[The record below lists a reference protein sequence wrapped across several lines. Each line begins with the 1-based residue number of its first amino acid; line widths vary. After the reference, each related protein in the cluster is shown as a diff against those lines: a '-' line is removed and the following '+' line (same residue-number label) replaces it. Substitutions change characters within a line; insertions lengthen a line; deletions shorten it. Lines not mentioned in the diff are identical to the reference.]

1 MNYEEILQTVRGFCA
16 REKLLDGKKHLA
28 LAVSGGADSMA
39 LLCLMRPLAE
49 EKGIA
54 LTVCHVNHGL
64 RGETADRDEAFV
76 REVCARLGLPLRVFH
91 AAELEAEAGKPRAGE
106 DWARGLRYACFE
118 RVLADGIDAVATA
131 HTGSDQ
137 AETLLFRLA
146 RGTGLHGAAGIRP
159 SRPGYLR
166 PLLCLTRTD
175 TEAVCR
181 ACGERWV
188 TDETNDA
195 DDYARNRLRHG
206 ALPALCGV
214 NSAAERNLARFCEKA
229 AKADEYF
236 ARQAD
241 ALLASARAADAKGLP
256 GGAGYALRSGQP
268 VWMSAPLRQTDPLI
282 LDMALHSLVEP
293 VRDAEEKY
301 IRLLADLVEKGSG
314 AVQLTDAVRFC
325 ARDGVLWREEADKNT
340 RRQGEKADGP
350 KFEVSLPEGGDYP
363 LPGGRTL
370 QIRVVSACFEEKT
383 QGVHKKDLKNQAD
396 YAKINSICP
405 VLRLRCRQ
413 PGDRFRPA
421 GRGVDRELRKWMN
434 EAGIPPRERDTLPLL
449 AVLLRYVAPAAR
461 SFARYPRSMQLLFG
475 VVPLAGYLFDYVTR
489 IYTDLLAQ
497 GNQAAV
503 EFMPFVCSVAYIV
516 FVLRVSAEERT
527 RSQLEQTRNNL
538 KLQVGQAVREIEAL
552 RTSQQQTRAYRHDLR
567 HHLQYI
573 SACIENGRGEQAQEY
588 IQSICSE
595 IEASKVTTYCE
606 NETANLIF
614 SSFAGRAESCGVP
627 LNIQAHIPQLIS
639 VAETDLCVLLS
650 NALENALR
658 ACRRMK
664 AENGP
669 AYIEVTAREKNGHL
683 FLQFVNPCPEGIQF
697 ENGLPVTHAEG
708 HGIGVRSICAI
719 VEKYKGLSDFS
730 VQDGRFILRVSL

>member
-1 MNYEEILQTVRGFCA
+1 MNNEKILAQVRMFVL
-16 REKLLDGKKHLA
+16 REKLLCPGEPLHLA
-28 LAVSGGADSMA
+28 AAVSGGADSMA
-39 LLCLMRPLAE
+39 LLRILLALQPE
-49 EKGIA
+49 FGFVLSA
-54 LTVCHVNHGL
+54 CHVNHGL

-76 REVCARLGLPLRVFH
+76 RAECARLGVPLRVFH
-91 AAELEAEAGKPRAGE
+91 AAEMADEVGLPSEHAGE
-106 DWARGLRYACFE
+106 DWARRLRYACFE

-166 PLLCLTRTD
+166 PLLCLTRAD

-241 ALLASARAADAKGLP
+241 ALLASARAADAKSLP

-268 VWMSAPLRQTDPLI
+268 VWMSEPLRQADPLI

-325 ARDGVLWREEADKNT
+325 ARDGVLWREKADKNT

-363 LPGGRTL
+363 LPGGRKL
-370 QIRVVSACFEEKT
+370 HIRVVSACFEEKT

-421 GRGVDRELRKWMN
+421 GRGIDRELRKWMN

-449 AVLLRYVAPAAR
+449 AAGRQVLWVCGEGYADGLAPG
-461 SFARYPRSMQLLFG
+461 PDTGQLL
-475 VVPLAGYLFDYVTR
+475 
-489 IYTDLLAQ
+489 Q
-497 GNQAAV
+497 V
-503 EFMPFVCSVAYIV
+503 E
-516 FVLRVSAEERT
+516 
-527 RSQLEQTRNNL
+527 
-538 KLQVGQAVREIEAL
+538 
-552 RTSQQQTRAYRHDLR
+552 
-567 HHLQYI
+567 
-573 SACIENGRGEQAQEY
+573 
-588 IQSICSE
+588 
-595 IEASKVTTYCE
+595 
-606 NETANLIF
+606 
-614 SSFAGRAESCGVP
+614 
-627 LNIQAHIPQLIS
+627 
-639 VAETDLCVLLS
+639 
-650 NALENALR
+650 LENF
-658 ACRRMK
+658 
-664 AENGP
+664 GG
-669 AYIEVTAREKNGHL
+669 IE
-683 FLQFVNPCPEGIQF
+683 
-697 ENGLPVTHAEG
+697 
-708 HGIGVRSICAI
+708 S
-719 VEKYKGLSDFS
+719 
-730 VQDGRFILRVSL
+730 